1 MPDHNA
7 ANRLRRDVPD
17 YLLSTGNV
25 GDLVVFDAGE
35 LETFLGRNY
44 FRQGE
49 PLRRIARLLKR
60 H

>member
-25 GDLVVFDAGE
+25 GNLVVFNAGE
-35 LETFLGRNY
+35 LETFLGEDY
-44 FRQGE
+44 FSRRK
-49 PLRRIARLLKR
+49 PLERITRLLKGR
-60 H
+60 